1 MKRFLL
7 IVLLGSLANP
17 LFAQDDQE
25 QTNRMSR
32 LSKIGATTSGDR
44 GTFTVPAVET
54 LNRNQLSFGVGWN
67 NFDRTPRDLDINSV
81 PAFISY
87 GLTGRITVTGTFE
100 TQKQIAARNLSQTG
114 FYTRLPFIDS
124 RYSEGFGDTIL
135 SAKCRIQRRPDN
147 VGGISL
153 SGFVKLPTAD
163 ETQGLGTGKVDGGID
178 LLFTSVLPLGF
189 LLHSSMGLVATSDPE
204 VPVPV
209 GLKDEMR
216 SGIGVA
222 WPSAGIRL
230 PGNERFIQAIFEYT
244 TVTFI
249 GAGSV
254 NDVIQSPSDF
264 TIGLRYSSLERGLA
278 INAGY
283 RRNSNFDLDFPG
295 NTQSDRFIFG
305 VTYTQPV
312 APILTNNFPLVV
324 LEAPSDEVA
333 SGDSLEITATAFDAD
348 GDDLTYTWNTTTG
361 GQVVGTGDTVTF
373 DPSGLAPGPYTV
385 RVVVSDGQGGTS
397 QAEVVV
403 TVTQ

>member
-1 MKRFLL
+1 MKRLLL
-7 IVLLGSLANP
+7 IVLLGSLADP

-25 QTNRMSR
+25 QANRMSR
-32 LSKIGATTSGDR
+32 ISKIGATTSGDR

-54 LNRNQLSFGVGWN
+54 LNRNQLSFGFGWN

-100 TQKQIAARNLSQTG
+100 TQKQIAARNLSQPG
-114 FYTRLPFIDS
+114 FFTRLPFIDS

-135 SAKCRIQRRPDN
+135 SAKYRIQRRPDN

-222 WPSAGIRL
+222 WPSAGIQL

-254 NDVIQSPSDF
+254 NDVIQSPSDL
-264 TIGLRYSSLERGLA
+264 TIGFRYSSLGQGLA
-278 INAGY
+278 INTGY
-283 RRNSNFDLDFPG
+283 RRNSNFDLDFPS
-295 NTQSDRFIFG
+295 NTESDGFIFG

-312 APILTNNFPLVV
+312 EPILTNNFPLVV

-348 GDDLTYTWNTTTG
+348 GDDLTYTWNTTG

-373 DPSGLAPGPYTV
+373 DPSGLGPGPYTV